1 MIVLYMGSLWWRER
15 DDCALHVKFRGRE
28 RDDCALHG
36 KFRGR
41 ERDDCALHGKFRV
54 ERER

>member
-1 MIVLYMGSLWWRER
+1 MIVLYMGSLGEW
-15 DDCALHVKFRGRE
+15 RE

-36 KFRGR
+36 KFRG
-41 ERDDCALHGKFRV
+41 V